1 MSHLVRSEQSRSA
14 RLLINTPLPAIADA
28 VYNAVGKRFYELPIT
43 PEQIA
48 RAAAEKLGEDL
59 FKEID

>member
-1 MSHLVRSEQSRSA
+1 MSHLVRSEQSRIGEIV
-14 RLLINTPLPAIADA
+14 INTPLPAIADA

-48 RAAAEKLGEDL
+48 RAAAEKLEED
-59 FKEID
+59 FI